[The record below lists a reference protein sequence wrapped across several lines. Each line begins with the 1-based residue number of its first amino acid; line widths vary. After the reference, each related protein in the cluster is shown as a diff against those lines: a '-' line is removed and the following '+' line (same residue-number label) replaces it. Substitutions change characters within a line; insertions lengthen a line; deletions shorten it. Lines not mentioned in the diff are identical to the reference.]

1 MAVLVKPLITEKM
14 SLLAESKGHYGFRV
28 ALLFRSTATKP
39 EIKSEIEKMYNVEVT
54 SIRTLVVAG
63 KRKTRFTKSGVS
75 NGKTSNYKKA
85 IVSLADGQSIDF
97 YENI

>member
-28 ALLFRSTATKP
+28 ALTANKP

-54 SIRTLVVAG
+54 NIRTLVVAG

>member
-14 SLLAESKGHYGFRV
+14 SLLSEKEGQYGFRV
-28 ALLFRSTATKP
+28 ALTATKP
-39 EIKSEIEKMYNVEVT
+39 EIKAEIENMYGVEV
-54 SIRTLVVAG
+54 IKLRTLVVAG

-75 NGKTSNYKKA
+75 NGKASNYKKA
-85 IVSLADGQSIDF
+85 IVSLAEGQSIDF

>member
-28 ALLFRSTATKP
+28 ALTATKP

-54 SIRTLVVAG
+54 NIRTLVVQVKEKQDSLNQVFLMV
-63 KRKTRFTKSGVS
+63 KRLTI
-75 NGKTSNYKKA
+75 KKLL
-85 IVSLADGQSIDF
+85 LA
-97 YENI
+97 

>member
-14 SLLAESKGHYGFRV
+14 SLLSESKGQYGFIV
-28 ALLFRSTATKP
+28 ALEAKKP
-39 EIKSEIEKMYNVEVT
+39 EIKAEIEKMYNVEVEKL
-54 SIRTLVVAG
+54 RTLIVAG
-63 KRKTRFTKSGVS
+63 KRKSRFTKSGVS

-85 IVSLADGQSIDF
+85 IVSLKDGQSIDF